1 MNLEHQ
7 TRIMERMI
15 AEGQGRVQGL
25 ASNWDYEAGD
35 WKWNVKGK
43 K

>member
-1 MNLEHQ
+1 
-7 TRIMERMI
+7 MI
-15 AEGQGRVQGL
+15 AEGQGRVQGVS
-25 ASNWDYEAGD
+25 SNWDYEAGD